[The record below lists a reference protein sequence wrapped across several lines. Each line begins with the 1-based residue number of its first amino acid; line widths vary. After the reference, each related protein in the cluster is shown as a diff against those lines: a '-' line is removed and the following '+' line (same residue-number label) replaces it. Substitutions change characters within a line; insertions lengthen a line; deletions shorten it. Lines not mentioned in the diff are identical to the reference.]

1 MPPPPSRSLL
11 PPPLKTPRPSSPQ
24 KEGKFLSSSSK
35 CDSSVILYCCWNAVL
50 LFNKRRGFTV
60 QLWSASGILSFV
72 LLCYGALIPNG
83 DTDRLYWLVLVWQ
96 GWSLWSMQKRKMK
109 TQKESHHQRPPTSTG
124 NPFGLP
130 DLILFW
136 GDLLAR
142 KQGSEVCNSW
152 SCSIWM
158 FHCDFLVN
166 CKHNGTDVP
175 FVHQQ
180 QQDQFVLCFLSAVR
194 TTNIWDHC
202 VPPGK
207 QPR

>member
-1 MPPPPSRSLL
+1 
-11 PPPLKTPRPSSPQ
+11 
-24 KEGKFLSSSSK
+24 
-35 CDSSVILYCCWNAVL
+35 
-50 LFNKRRGFTV
+50 
-60 QLWSASGILSFV
+60 
-72 LLCYGALIPNG
+72 
-83 DTDRLYWLVLVWQ
+83 
-96 GWSLWSMQKRKMK
+96 MQKRKMK
-109 TQKESHHQRPPTSTG
+109 TQKESHHQSPPTSTG

-130 DLILFW
+130 NLILFW
-136 GDLLAR
+136 GDLLER

-180 QQDQFVLCFLSAVR
+180 QQDQFVLCFLSAVQ